1 MAYEDFQ
8 DLPRITAFGTVL
20 GDKAFNI
27 AKYPNMVD
35 IQEVLLQ
42 FKAVYIFW

>member
-8 DLPRITAFGTVL
+8 ELTRITAFGTVL

-27 AKYPNMVD
+27 AKYP
-35 IQEVLLQ
+35 
-42 FKAVYIFW
+42 KYG